1 MHSYQQF
8 VQETIDWTRVRQRL
22 SRFSHIGVAFPEA
35 TLRRFAAEPPFYCH
49 YMSWRLGTW
58 SDERPFVLMD
68 EMLDYAAGLPNWSS
82 EAPFLTNGGFAVY
95 WSLLWQLQVATM
107 FRDVGGRPRWLRSGP
122 DLVVATNEGSFF
134 VECYVYNKSFGT
146 AKFIEEL
153 LLRACPTYRIE
164 HDPFLP
170 HRIPS
175 DAAALADFIDS
186 LLRAVLNRSYT
197 TFSQAAAAEQYPVPV
212 TLPPGSTNAFVYMEG
227 ENASSYDPS
236 VHPARAGAP
245 DNYLQTALQEALANK
260 SQRND
265 LPSKHPNL
273 IAVNFVLSEDWQV
286 AVQLRPDKAL
296 VATSD
301 VPAEIDAV
309 FLAACGIQD
318 LPSSSGGYRWFR
330 TEGHPARGLLCRP
343 SA

>member
-1 MHSYQQF
+1 
-8 VQETIDWTRVRQRL
+8 
-22 SRFSHIGVAFPEA
+22 
-35 TLRRFAAEPPFYCH
+35 
-49 YMSWRLGTW
+49 
-58 SDERPFVLMD
+58 
-68 EMLDYAAGLPNWSS
+68 
-82 EAPFLTNGGFAVY
+82 
-95 WSLLWQLQVATM
+95 
-107 FRDVGGRPRWLRSGP
+107 
-122 DLVVATNEGSFF
+122 
-134 VECYVYNKSFGT
+134 
-146 AKFIEEL
+146 
-153 LLRACPTYRIE
+153 
-164 HDPFLP
+164 
-170 HRIPS
+170 
-175 DAAALADFIDS
+175 
-186 LLRAVLNRSYT
+186 
-197 TFSQAAAAEQYPVPV
+197 
-212 TLPPGSTNAFVYMEG
+212 MEG